1 MESPHGLTVYDIF
14 SRNSRLYGN
23 LPAVKLNET
32 TISHADLFSGC
43 RKLAMGMSK
52 LGLEPGD
59 RLAVLGNNHPAF
71 FHLFGA
77 AAALNITL
85 VLINRRLSYDEVR
98 FILEDSRSKVL
109 VADKDQMETAEQL
122 KNECASIESFYILD
136 SAGNAPD
143 FSTLYHTDMLDNPFG
158 SHGSDPYIVIHTAA
172 VQGKPRG
179 AVLSHENVVLVN
191 EQIKLVLRLGHSSV
205 YLNVL
210 PLFHIMGINLALATL
225 QACGTNIIQEKFDPA
240 EAVDLL
246 QKHHVHLI
254 GSFPPILSGIL
265 EAGEKSGQDLSAL
278 KCVVGLESPEVV
290 EKLEKQTGARFWSIY
305 GQTETS
311 GLITFAEYNEKKGS
325 AGRPCP
331 LANLKIVD
339 EFDQVLPPDIQGEIV
354 LKGPLVFRG
363 YLNAEALNE
372 YTFRDGWH
380 HTGDIGMIDQE
391 GYLFFKGRKAEKE
404 LIKSGGENVF
414 PVEVEKVIASHEAVK
429 EVCVIGIPDPK
440 FGEGI
445 KAICALHGG
454 KTLTEKELIDFT
466 ATKIAS
472 YKKPRYVQFMEEL
485 PKTPDGAVDREKL
498 KEEGQP

>member
-14 SRNSRLYGN
+14 SRNSRLYGT
-23 LPAVKLNET
+23 LPAVKLNDST
-32 TISHADLFSGC
+32 LSHADLFSDC
-43 RKLAMGMSK
+43 RKLAMGLSK
-52 LGLEPGD
+52 LGLKPGD
-59 RLAVLGNNHPAF
+59 RVAVLSNNHPSF

-98 FILEDSRSKVL
+98 FIIEDTRPAIL
-109 VADKDQMETAEQL
+109 AADRDQAETAEKVQ
-122 KNECASIESFYILD
+122 KDCSCVESFYIVNP
-136 SAGNAPD
+136 SGNEPD
-143 FSTLYHTDMLDNPFG
+143 FAALYHQERLDIPFFVR
-158 SHGSDPYIVIHTAA
+158 SSDPYLVIHTAA

-191 EQIKLVLRLGHSSV
+191 EQIKSVFSLDSESV

-210 PLFHIMGINLALATL
+210 PLFHIMGINLALATF
-225 QACGTNIIQEKFDPA
+225 QAGGTNIIQEKFEPA
-240 EAVDLL
+240 EAVELL

-254 GSFPPILSGIL
+254 GSFPPILANIL
-265 EAGEKSGQDLSAL
+265 EAQEKSGHDLSGL
-278 KCVVGLESPEVV
+278 KSVVGLEAPDVV
-290 EKLEKQTGARFWSIY
+290 EKLEKQTGAKFWSIY

-331 LANLKIVD
+331 LANLKVVD

-372 YTFRDGWH
+372 HTFRDGWH
-380 HTGDIGMIDQE
+380 HTGDLGVIDSD

-414 PVEVEKVIASHEAVK
+414 PVEVEKVIASHEAIK

-445 KAICALHGG
+445 KAICVLNEG

-472 YKKPRYVQFMEEL
+472 YKKPRYVKFMDEL
-485 PKTPDGAVDREKL
+485 PKTAEGTVDREKL
-498 KEEGQP
+498 KRDG